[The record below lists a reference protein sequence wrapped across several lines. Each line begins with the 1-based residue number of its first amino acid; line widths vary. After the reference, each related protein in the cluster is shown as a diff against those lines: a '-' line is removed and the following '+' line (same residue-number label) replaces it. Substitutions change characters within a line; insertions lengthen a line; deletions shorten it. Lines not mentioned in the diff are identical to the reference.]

1 MSKIHWSQ
9 VGLFDSDGGQPDE
22 SKHRELMREYLGNN
36 SIHDYWLVPPPE
48 PDDDNCDACVW
59 CQGSYLCY
67 TMCPS
72 VYITVWDSYHNEYRE
87 IWEAG
92 PDVDDIDWDGI
103 EQLEREL

>member
-48 PDDDNCDACVW
+48 PDDDNNETD
-59 CQGSYLCY
+59 
-67 TMCPS
+67 
-72 VYITVWDSYHNEYRE
+72 TVWDSYHNEYRE

-103 EQLEREL
+103 EQLEREQ